1 MVIIACM
8 CIAGDGGEIEGPI
21 ADVKDDVA
29 TEKVA
34 NNPRGVDDAEKAEF
48 IKNIEDDI
56 ASKKPV
62 DRKLAHSILVGPPGS
77 GKSSLMKK
85 LLRKPKKAFSDS
97 TGFSESVVVID
108 IDVDSSFHAAAVI
121 DPHTWKEVEF
131 DTSLVR
137 QMDRGGIVNSPPVQ
151 AKPSEEVTIRQSQPT
166 VTFISESDGPP
177 TLPTANFASTS
188 ESATISLPTIS
199 VSERKSTHSSEALKP
214 IKLSGTKCRAMID
227 AAIEK
232 CGGYKEFSKSYS
244 KSFSLYMRDTGG
256 HMAFQEM
263 LSVLILGPSI
273 FIFVFRMDFDLKKR
287 FAVEYRVGPNKS
299 LNCTTSSITTEE
311 SLLQFLAS
319 VYAMDTPANASIKT
333 HKPQVFIVGTHKDK
347 LDELGASARD
357 EKIAEINDHLD
368 SLIDSHSC
376 FQGLVQYAD
385 EDNDQVMFTVNNNSE
400 SDEDFKSIRSRIHEY
415 VSKRGE
421 FTIKYPVSYL
431 LFSLELQHEQCS
443 VLSFEEC
450 ESIASKYG
458 IVDDEVSHVLQFLH
472 FRVGIIQ
479 YFSKEGLVMIKP
491 QVLFSKVTGLVKK
504 TFSQKFLTKKEKL
517 DFKNGILT
525 TSLIK
530 DVVKENDIASKLFK
544 QLLIRLHIITPFT
557 FPGEQ
562 EQKYFMPCVLKH
574 VQESSEEELHTS
586 ILPLSVQFKCEHC
599 PKGLFGVLVTYLMAI
614 TEDSSG
620 QTTFALMK
628 EKIFRDQISFE
639 VHSHSDED
647 EMTLKAFLSHLE
659 IHFFPSSYENRE
671 VPIGEVCNT
680 IREVVE
686 TSILKSLEYLCY
698 TEDKVGPM
706 MCFKCNSCHE
716 LHSVKLNKRTNCHK
730 TFCKKYRIPSSI
742 PPAGRWW
749 YNEGQFVAFV
759 CISDHVTVC
768 AADGVASSQQ
778 EQQQPL
784 EQESIS
790 GSPCIGGELHNYSS
804 CNCDRI

>member
-1 MVIIACM
+1 MANVTYALFCT
-8 CIAGDGGEIEGPI
+8 GRD
-21 ADVKDDVA
+21 DDDQVKDLEDLKS
-29 TEKVA
+29 E
-34 NNPRGVDDAEKAEF
+34 
-48 IKNIEDDI
+48 EDDI
-56 ASKKPV
+56 AAKKTV
-62 DRKLAHSILVGPPGS
+62 DNLTQKDDDKEDVTAKIMVDSATGIDDDTEKEEFIKDVEEDITNKKTIDRKLAHSIFVGPPGS
-77 GKSSLMKK
+77 GKSSLMKT
-85 LLRKPKKAFSDS
+85 LLRKPRKSFSGS

-131 DTSLVR
+131 DASLVR
-137 QMDRGGIVNSPPVQ
+137 QIQ
-151 AKPSEEVTIRQSQPT
+151 TKPFEEVTVQQSPPT
-166 VTFISESDGPP
+166 VTSISESGGPP

-188 ESATISLPTIS
+188 ESATISLPTANSVS
-199 VSERKSTHSSEALKP
+199 VSERISTHSSEALKP

-273 FIFVFRMDFDLKKR
+273 FIFVFRMDFDLKKK
-287 FAVEYRVGPNKS
+287 FAVEYRVSPDES

-319 VYAMDTPANASIKT
+319 VYAMDAPANASIKT

-385 EDNDQVMFTVNNNSE
+385 EDNGQVMFTVNNNSE

-415 VSKRGE
+415 VSKRSE

-458 IVDDEVSHVLQFLH
+458 IVGDEVSRVLQFLH

-504 TFSQKFLTKKEKL
+504 TFSQEFLTREEKL

-525 TSLIK
+525 TSLIE
-530 DVVKENDIASKLFK
+530 DVVKEDDIASKLFK
-544 QLLIRLHIITPFT
+544 QLLICLHIITPFT
-557 FPGEQ
+557 LPGEQ

-574 VQESSEEELHTS
+574 VQESNEEELHTN
-586 ILPLSVQFKCEHC
+586 ILPLSVQFKREHC
-599 PKGLFGVLVTYLMAI
+599 PKGLFGVLVTYLM
-614 TEDSSG
+614 TNTKDSSG

-680 IREVVE
+680 IRQVVE
-686 TSILKSLEYLCY
+686 TSILKYLCY
-698 TEDKVGPM
+698 IEEKVGPM

-716 LHSVKLNKRTNCHK
+716 LHPVKLNKRTNCHK
-730 TFCKKYRIPSSI
+730 IFCKKHRVPSSI

-759 CISDHVTVC
+759 CISDHVNMCVQLM
-768 AADGVASSQQ
+768 VSHHPHSNNSSSHWSRSQY
-778 EQQQPL
+778 PVHL
-784 EQESIS
+784 A
-790 GSPCIGGELHNYSS
+790 
-804 CNCDRI
+804 

>member
-1 MVIIACM
+1 MNDNLTGI
-8 CIAGDGGEIEGPI
+8 
-21 ADVKDDVA
+21 DD
-29 TEKVA
+29 
-34 NNPRGVDDAEKAEF
+34 NAEKAEF

-56 ASKKPV
+56 TSKKLV

-85 LLRKPKKAFSDS
+85 LLRKPRTAFSGS

-137 QMDRGGIVNSPPVQ
+137 QMDRGSIVNSPPVQ
-151 AKPSEEVTIRQSQPT
+151 AKPSEEVTIQQSQPT
-166 VTFISESDGPP
+166 VTSISESGGPP
-177 TLPTANFASTS
+177 TLPTASFASTS
-188 ESATISLPTIS
+188 ESVPTANSVS

-287 FAVEYRVGPNKS
+287 FAVQYRVGPNKS

-319 VYAMDTPANASIKT
+319 VYAMDAPANANIKI

-347 LDELGASARD
+347 LDEHGASARD

-385 EDNDQVMFTVNNNSE
+385 EDNGQVMFTVNNNSE
-400 SDEDFKSIRSRIHEY
+400 SDEDFKSIRSRIHDY
-415 VSKRGE
+415 VSKRSE
-421 FTIKYPVSYL
+421 FTIEYPVSYL
-431 LFSLELQHEQCS
+431 LFSLELQHKQCS

-458 IVDDEVSHVLQFLH
+458 IVGDEVSRVLQFLH

-504 TFSQKFLTKKEKL
+504 TFSQEFLTREEKL

-525 TSLIK
+525 TSLIE
-530 DVVKENDIASKLFK
+530 DVVKEDDIASKLFK
-544 QLLIRLHIITPFT
+544 QLLMRLHIITPFT
-557 FPGEQ
+557 LPGEQ
-562 EQKYFMPCVLKH
+562 KQKYFMPCVLKH
-574 VQESSEEELHTS
+574 VQESNEEELHTN
-586 ILPLSVQFKCEHC
+586 ILPLSVQFKCKHC
-599 PKGLFGVLVTYLMAI
+599 PKGLFGVLVTYLM
-614 TEDSSG
+614 TNTKDSSG

-639 VHSHSDED
+639 VNSHFDED

-659 IHFFPSSYENRE
+659 IHFFPSSYNENRD
-671 VPIGEVCNT
+671 VPLGEVCNT
-680 IREVVE
+680 IRQVVE

-716 LHSVKLNKRTNCHK
+716 LHPVKLNKRTNCHK
-730 TFCKKYRIPSSI
+730 IFCKKHRIPSNI

-759 CISDHVTVC
+759 CLVIMSLCVC
-768 AADGVASSQQ
+768 S
-778 EQQQPL
+778 
-784 EQESIS
+784 
-790 GSPCIGGELHNYSS
+790 
-804 CNCDRI
+804 